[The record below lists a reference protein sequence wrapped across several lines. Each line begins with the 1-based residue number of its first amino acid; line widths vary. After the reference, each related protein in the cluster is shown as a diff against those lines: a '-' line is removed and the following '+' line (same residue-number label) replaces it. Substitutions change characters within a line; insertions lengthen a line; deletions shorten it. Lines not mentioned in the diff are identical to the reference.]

1 MRTRPALVVLCTAL
15 AVCLLVAAVVAQRQT
30 RKGSLAVF
38 EFDTFKVDLKSG
50 ETVLMGNCVADIKGD
65 YTAHMTA
72 SALTLTPD
80 KQKSKVVSFEARG
93 PVHFDVTMVDDDGT
107 KLHVDARCSDRATF
121 SEQTQLAELVGNV
134 TADVSGVP
142 GVEDLEGLKLEGP
155 RLTVNLA
162 EKSITGAQRTRL
174 EAQMAPPKPA
184 AEESQ

>member
-1 MRTRPALVVLCTAL
+1 MRTRQALVVLCTVV
-15 AVCLLVAAVVAQRQT
+15 AVCLLLATVVAQRQT
-30 RKGSLAVF
+30 RQGSLATF
-38 EFDTFKVDLKSG
+38 EFDSFKVDLKTGTS
-50 ETVLMGNCVADIKGD
+50 VLMGNCVVDIKGD

-80 KQKSKVVSFEARG
+80 NKKSKVVSFEARG

-107 KLHVDARCSDRATF
+107 KLHVDARCSDKATF

-142 GVEDLEGLKLEGP
+142 GVEDLEGLRFEGP

-162 EKSITGAQRTRL
+162 EKTITGGQRTRL
-174 EAQMAPPKPA
+174 EAQMAPPKPE